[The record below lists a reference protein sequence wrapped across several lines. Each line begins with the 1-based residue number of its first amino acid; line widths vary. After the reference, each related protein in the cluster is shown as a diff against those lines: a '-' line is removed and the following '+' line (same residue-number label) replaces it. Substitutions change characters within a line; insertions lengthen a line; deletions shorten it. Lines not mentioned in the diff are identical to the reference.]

1 MVSLKGTVDEEAK
14 SDFIPL
20 SLTFSPTPSTL
31 KSKTIQLKL
40 ASLIHR
46 LKLFGLSFCGA
57 MRQQVKT
64 EGKEKK
70 ISNWYH
76 LPLKLLAVLFI

>member
-14 SDFIPL
+14 SDFIPQ
-20 SLTFSPTPSTL
+20 SLTVSPTPSTL
-31 KSKTIQLKL
+31 KGKTIQLNL

-46 LKLFGLSFCGA
+46 LYLDYLLCGA

-64 EGKEKK
+64 EGRRKK

-76 LPLKLLAVLFI
+76 LPLKLLDVLFV

>member
-46 LKLFGLSFCGA
+46 LKLFGLSF
-57 MRQQVKT
+57 VW
-64 EGKEKK
+64 
-70 ISNWYH
+70 SNE
-76 LPLKLLAVLFI
+76 AAG